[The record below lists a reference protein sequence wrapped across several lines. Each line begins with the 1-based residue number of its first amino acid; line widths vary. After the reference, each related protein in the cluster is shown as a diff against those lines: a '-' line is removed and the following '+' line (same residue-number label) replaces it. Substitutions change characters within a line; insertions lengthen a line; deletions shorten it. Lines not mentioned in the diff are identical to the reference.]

1 MTSAGRMIE
10 QQARF
15 EQAYKDYQSIN
26 PATQD
31 SYRRRVLSEAVG
43 PIRLNLL
50 GGTKTGEPI
59 RLNLLGAALK
69 VLTTNLYIYWGQRQ
83 GSLGL

>member
-15 EQAYKDYQSIN
+15 EQAYRDYQSIN
-26 PATQD
+26 PAIQD
-31 SYRRRVLSEAVG
+31 SHRSVG

-59 RLNLLGAALK
+59 LLNLFGGTLK
-69 VLTTNLYIYWGQRQ
+69 VLTTNLYIYWAQRQ

>member
-31 SYRRRVLSEAVG
+31 SYRPVG

-50 GGTKTGEPI
+50 GGAKTGEPI
-59 RLNLLGAALK
+59 LLNLFGGTLK
-69 VLTTNLYIYWGQRQ
+69 VLTTNLYI
-83 GSLGL
+83 